1 MKTTITLLLLSVF
14 SNLSLAQNRT
24 ISIYQNSGAS
34 VVDVYSENLTK
45 GTNLFT
51 YENLV
56 SGYNN
61 QSFFV
66 FVDESPAQFTFKEGA
81 DFNDFILSYKGETI
95 TVSERD
101 GETYTGKL
109 IDYRF
114 GSYFIELSDKS
125 VIYLNSNQSAS
136 VRFPNLHSGF
146 SEKDQI
152 QVLTTSK
159 NTAEK
164 SIRVSYES
172 NAFNWEPVYSLVLAE
187 DEKSASFQG
196 LAKFTY
202 RGTEQI
208 ESAYVRFNYGN
219 LNNSISNSY
228 RPKPTYRNKMS
239 SLEMLD
245 TETQMDLAVVSS
257 ESVGD
262 NYEFVIEKP
271 LRIEKNQI
279 QHVILFDVN
288 DVPIQKRYE
297 YNLSIW
303 NVKKTNPI
311 VMYSFDYN
319 KKNGFQHQATSGK
332 IDVLIYNNNK
342 DLRNLADSKIQN
354 TSLEELVE
362 LNLGKAMDIDISETV
377 TASEQVTKKLS
388 TASYKIE
395 VKNDKKEK
403 ITIHLIKQIDRSTII
418 TDSNKKFETDSAFK
432 AIFTL
437 EIKPGKSEVITLSTK
452 TEYK

>member
-1 MKTTITLLLLSVF
+1 MKTYFILIQLIALATLS
-14 SNLSLAQNRT
+14 SAQNRT
-24 ISIYQNSGAS
+24 ISIYQGSGAS
-34 VVDVYSENLTK
+34 VVDVYSENLKK
-45 GTNLFT
+45 GTNLFS

-66 FVDESPAQFTFKEGA
+66 FVDESPAQFSFKQGA

-101 GETYTGKL
+101 GETYSGKL

-136 VRFPNLHSGF
+136 VRFPSLHTGF

-152 QVLTTSK
+152 QVLASSNNTS
-159 NTAEK
+159 EK

-172 NAFNWEPVYSLVLAE
+172 SAFNWEPIYTLVLAE
-187 DEKSASFQG
+187 NEKSAAFQA
-196 LAKFTY
+196 LAKFNY
-202 RGTEQI
+202 RGSEQI
-208 ESAYVRFNYGN
+208 ESANVRFNYGN
-219 LNNSISNSY
+219 LNNFVTNSY
-228 RPKPTYRNKMS
+228 KPRPNYRNKMS
-239 SLEMLD
+239 SMAMLD
-245 TETQMDLAVVSS
+245 VEPEMEQAVIVS
-257 ESVGD
+257 EAIGD

-279 QHVILFDVN
+279 QHVVLFDVK
-288 DVPIQKRYE
+288 DVPIQKKYE
-297 YNLSIW
+297 YNLSSW
-303 NVKKTNPI
+303 TVKKANPL
-311 VMYSFDYN
+311 VKYSFDYN
-319 KKNGFQHQATSGK
+319 EKNGFVHPAASGNINILVNK
-332 IDVLIYNNNK
+332 NK

-354 TSLEELVE
+354 TSIGESVE
-362 LNLGKAMDIDISETV
+362 LNLGKAMDIDISETI

-388 TASYKIE
+388 TSSYKIV

-403 ITIHLIKQIDRSTII
+403 IAISLIRQLDRNTII
-418 TDSNKKFETDSAFK
+418 TDSNKKFETDSALK

>member
-1 MKTTITLLLLSVF
+1 MKTYFTLFLLSAI
-14 SNLSLAQNRT
+14 STLSSAQNRT

-34 VVDVYSENLTK
+34 VVDIYSENLTK
-45 GTNLFT
+45 GTNLFS

-109 IDYRF
+109 IDYLF

-172 NAFNWEPVYSLVLAE
+172 NAFNWEPIYTLVLAE

-202 RGTEQI
+202 RGSEQI
-208 ESAYVRFNYGN
+208 ESANVRFNYGN
-219 LNNSISNSY
+219 LNNSIANSY
-228 RPKPTYRNKMS
+228 RPKPSYRNKMS
-239 SLEMLD
+239 SMAMLD
-245 TETQMDLAVVSS
+245 AEPEMEQAVVSS
-257 ESVGD
+257 ETIGD

-271 LRIEKNQI
+271 LKIEKNQI
-279 QHVILFDVN
+279 QHVVLFDIN
-288 DVPIQKRYE
+288 EVPVQKRYE
-297 YNLSIW
+297 YNLSSW
-303 NVKKTNPI
+303 NVKKANPAAI
-311 VMYSFDYN
+311 YSFDYN
-319 KKNGFQHQATSGK
+319 EKNGFKHPAASGK
-332 IDVLIYNNNK
+332 IDVLLYKNK
-342 DLRNLADSKIQN
+342 DLRNLADSRIQN
-354 TSLEELVE
+354 TSLGENVE
-362 LNLGKAMDIDISETV
+362 LNIGKAMDIDISETI

-403 ITIHLIKQIDRSTII
+403 ITIRLIKQIDRNTII
-418 TDSNKKFETDSAFK
+418 TDSNKKFETDSSLK

-437 EIKPGKSEVITLSTK
+437 EIRPGKSEVITLSTK